1 MRRDFPPRRSPPH
14 RHGGRPQLLQEDR
27 LVQERQALPRGERE
41 SLGADHPG
49 DACVREAA
57 EPSGGRG
64 DVQCEWGGA
73 EGPRGLLRRARGQ
86 FCEAATATVEL
97 CGWCCRGLAHSRR
110 PERCAGGA
118 GVAGRRK
125 QSGRPRRSRSSGVVQ
140 AVNGRWLKT
149 YTVRYDD
156 GKTWTGELRKLFYE
170 LVVVGG
176 ADAGVRE
183 ASAQRKLDCENL
195 ADTIALAVQLSERHP
210 LALTELRLARV
221 HVKGFEGLLARA
233 VNLGLG
239 DREQCSLLMSRTAG
253 YAATLKAAHETL
265 MRSKRFGVLPATAA
279 AEDTLAD
286 GAVRD
291 AVRAAQPGATWDLL
305 SSHAH
310 LAVMAA
316 IDHVGA
322 WNGDDAVV
330 DARHLL
336 RRDLAHAPI
345 FSVAKYATACRRSA
359 PHLATRRQRAAVG
372 TRLLATRFESRR

>member
-1 MRRDFPPRRSPPH
+1 MNRLEQTILAMRASARRRSHPVDEATSSANGAALVRAGFCDALAANFARPPP
-14 RHGGRPQLLQEDR
+14 PQSNSADGVVVGSRIRVDR
-27 LVQERQALPRGERE
+27 SAARAAQASR
-41 SLGADHPG
+41 D
-49 DACVREAA
+49 D
-57 EPSGGRG
+57 
-64 DVQCEWGGA
+64 
-73 EGPRGLLRRARGQ
+73 RA
-86 FCEAATATVEL
+86 
-97 CGWCCRGLAHSRR
+97 LA
-110 PERCAGGA
+110 
-118 GVAGRRK
+118 VAPK
-125 QSGRPRRSRSSGVVQ
+125 KLWSSGVVQ

-156 GKTWTGELRKLFYE
+156 GETWTGELRKLFYE

-305 SSHAH
+305 STLTSPS
-310 LAVMAA
+310 
-316 IDHVGA
+316 
-322 WNGDDAVV
+322 W
-330 DARHLL
+330 
-336 RRDLAHAPI
+336 RR
-345 FSVAKYATACRRSA
+345 
-359 PHLATRRQRAAVG
+359 
-372 TRLLATRFESRR
+372 

>member
-1 MRRDFPPRRSPPH
+1 MGSRIRVDRSAARAAQASRD
-14 RHGGRPQLLQEDR
+14 DR
-27 LVQERQALPRGERE
+27 AL
-41 SLGADHPG
+41 A
-49 DACVREAA
+49 
-57 EPSGGRG
+57 
-64 DVQCEWGGA
+64 
-73 EGPRGLLRRARGQ
+73 
-86 FCEAATATVEL
+86 
-97 CGWCCRGLAHSRR
+97 
-110 PERCAGGA
+110 
-118 GVAGRRK
+118 VAPK
-125 QSGRPRRSRSSGVVQ
+125 KLWSSGVVQ

-305 SSHAH
+305 SLNAH

-316 IDHVGA
+316 MSTSAPSPAMAPWSTLGTFSAATWPGA
-322 WNGDDAVV
+322 AP
-330 DARHLL
+330 
-336 RRDLAHAPI
+336 RDI
-345 FSVAKYATACRRSA
+345 AKYATAALACGALHEAHSA
-359 PHLATRRQRAAVG
+359 RQRAFAVG
-372 TRLLATRFESRR
+372 TRLLATRCRVASLNSQVGVGSSWRNSIRGAAPGAAECGRRGRSDLEAHQGAPIAT